1 MNIICLVYYFFIFS
15 FHLILYYSILTI
27 CLFSQGDF
35 DQIAGTT
42 LVVLHDVFLI
52 LAFSVVLLLL

>member
-1 MNIICLVYYFFIFS
+1 MNIICLVYYFIFS
-15 FHLILYYSILTI
+15 FHLILYCSILTI

-42 LVVLHDVFLI
+42 PVVLHDVFLI
-52 LAFSVVLLLL
+52 LAVSVVLLLL